1 MKSGIAYLKYF
12 SFQVEW
18 KVFLI
23 TFSSINM
30 NFSLPKLFDDDPTLF
45 KKRLDQHKILLRL
58 QNTSYMMY
66 TYVNIEKGITTYEGS
81 NGTKIDRN

>member
-45 KKRLDQHKILLRL
+45 KKGLISINYFFDYRTPR
-58 QNTSYMMY
+58 T
-66 TYVNIEKGITTYEGS
+66 
-81 NGTKIDRN
+81 